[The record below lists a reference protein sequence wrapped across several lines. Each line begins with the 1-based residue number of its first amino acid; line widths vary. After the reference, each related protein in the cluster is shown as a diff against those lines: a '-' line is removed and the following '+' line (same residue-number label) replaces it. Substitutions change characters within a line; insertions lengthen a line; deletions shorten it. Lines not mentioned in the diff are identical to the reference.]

1 MKNQKNKN
9 KLIFLGDLESINI
22 ELVIKSFNFLKYKVR
37 YILICN
43 KYDFLKS
50 ILFKKSNLYFSNEKN

>member
-22 ELVIKSFNFLKYKVR
+22 ELVIKSFDFLKYKVR
-37 YILICN
+37 YIW
-43 KYDFLKS
+43 S
-50 ILFKKSNLYFSNEKN
+50 